1 MASENWT
8 TASDLG
14 GDIQSESHS
23 WSFFQ
28 AVEQIQRCYDGRKEV
43 GTHLLPKDEKLT
55 FSVMHT
61 LGFPLSDISGI
72 KFEGDKD
79 VISQNFVT
87 RSFDMEVTFLGL
99 HGSSSPLPSYYQE
112 VIAKY
117 DAEGSLL
124 KGFFDFFHNR
134 LIGLLHRS
142 MRKYR
147 YYVRY
152 EPGALDPFSQWV
164 FSVFGL
170 SDQELRNQS
179 PINWARLLTFAG
191 VLASRNRS
199 PKAIAS
205 VVSHAFF
212 HKEVE
217 VEEWVQRRVDIP
229 EEQRSQLGSENM
241 LLGENTIIG
250 DRVPDVSS
258 KFNIFIKNL
267 SFERFQDFLPHG
279 RDYKALRDLV
289 EFMLRDQHA
298 YDIKLGLAEHQARPT
313 ILSDENE
320 GRLGW
325 STFLDKGTGCS
336 REVLISARL

>member
-1 MASENWT
+1 MASKNWT

-14 GDIQSESHS
+14 GNLQSKAHN

-28 AVEQIQRCYDGRKEV
+28 AVEHIQRSYDESNEV
-43 GTHLLPKDEKLT
+43 GTHLLPEHEKIT

-61 LGFPLSDISGI
+61 LGFPLSDISALKYNGKQEVSGHHI
-72 KFEGDKD
+72 ETL
-79 VISQNFVT
+79 NFN
-87 RSFDMEVTFLGL
+87 MEVTFLGL
-99 HGSSSPLPSYYQE
+99 HGSNSPLPSYYQE

-117 DAEGSLL
+117 DAKGSLL

-152 EPGALDPFSQWV
+152 EPGALDSFSHWICCI
-164 FSVFGL
+164 FGL
-170 SDQELRNQS
+170 SNQELRHQS

-199 PKAIAS
+199 PTAIAS

-212 HKEVE
+212 HDDVE

-229 EEQRSQLGSENM
+229 EEQCSQLGQQNM

-250 DRVPDVSS
+250 NQVPDISC
-258 KFNIFIKNL
+258 KFNIYIKNL

-279 RDYKALRDLV
+279 RDFKSLRDLV

-298 YDIKLGLAEHQARPT
+298 YDIKLGLGEQQARPV
-313 ILSDENE
+313 ILSDEYE

-325 STFLDKGTGCS
+325 STFLDKGYSGS
-336 REVLISARL
+336 RDVLITARL